1 MYDHRSLEAWREA
14 RGVSLAVLEIA
25 RNHWKPWAAALVS
38 QLQRASLSVQ
48 LNIAEGWTYNR
59 SPTYRKHL
67 GIAFGS
73 AVETA
78 ELLDLAITSGF
89 LPRPEGNAILERSQR
104 CQKLLIGLLKKHRP
118 MA

>member
-1 MYDHRSLEAWREA
+1 MYDHKSLEAWREA
-14 RGVSLAVLEIA
+14 RNVSLSVLEIA
-25 RNHWKPWAAALVS
+25 RKYWRPWAAALVS

-48 LNIAEGWTYNR
+48 LNIAEGLTYNR
-59 SPTYRKHL
+59 SPSYRRHL

-78 ELLDLAITSGF
+78 ELLDLAITAGL
-89 LPRPEGNAILERSQR
+89 LPGPEGTEILERSQR

-118 MA
+118 MG